1 MPLAYSFWRNGMEF
15 DCMQEMPELNKVV
28 LAGRHREGDCYIS
41 VFCLDSLRFEAFY
54 KGERDSSRISSVDAS
69 D

>member
-1 MPLAYSFWRNGMEF
+1 
-15 DCMQEMPELNKVV
+15 MQEMPELNKVV